1 MQVNRYLKDKHFD
14 HIDHALGRPVDPMG
28 ETYRDHFAA
37 DAGSKTAAE
46 MTASSHWTQGAKS
59 KFARSLVWFYVTPA
73 GRAALRD
80 HLKEI
85 GDRHRLFYISW
96 DGITITEVAETR
108 AKARYSAFLR
118 ASDCDLDLTFKQ
130 FQAEARVR
138 LSP

>member
-37 DAGSKTAAE
+37 DAGSKTALE
-46 MTASSHWTQGAKS
+46 MAASPHWTNGTPS
-59 KFARSLVWFYVTPA
+59 SVSRLVWFYVTPA
-73 GRAALRD
+73 GREALRD
-80 HLKEI
+80 HLNSI

-108 AKARYSAFLR
+108 AKARYAAFLS
-118 ASDCDLDLTFKQ
+118 ASDCDPDLTFKQ

-138 LSP
+138 LTP